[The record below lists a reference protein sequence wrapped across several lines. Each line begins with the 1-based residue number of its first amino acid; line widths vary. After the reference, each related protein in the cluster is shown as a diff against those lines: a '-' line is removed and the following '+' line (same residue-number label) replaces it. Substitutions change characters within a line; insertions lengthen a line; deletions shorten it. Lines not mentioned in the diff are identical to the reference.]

1 MQLNYN
7 AFLTGVEIEN
17 HAYVLIYHTQD
28 GETALYYACWK
39 GHSQIV
45 ALLAQASADMNQ
57 QNKVGKVDVVY
68 TLYIQNRP
76 RPCLFLVL

>member
-1 MQLNYN
+1 MLS
-7 AFLTGVEIEN
+7 
-17 HAYVLIYHTQD
+17 VLYYCIVYYAQD

-57 QNKVGKVDVVY
+57 QNHVRCTVH
-68 TLYIQNRP
+68 TLYIRNKRGHALSVP
-76 RPCLFLVL
+76 GLLNVHHHP

>member
-1 MQLNYN
+1 MIKCYFYN
-7 AFLTGVEIEN
+7 SAYLLTGAEIDID
-17 HAYVLIYHTQD
+17 AYVLVYHAQD

-57 QNKVGKVDVVY
+57 QNKVRKVAL
-68 TLYIQNRP
+68 TW
-76 RPCLFLVL
+76 